1 MRLQPASRASLL
13 RERPG
18 CEAYSVKGCAFCIP
32 FCNVIRDKR
41 QIISVTPHNTT
52 GETAGSIIPAMR
64 ERGKHF
70 IREWRTYRKLSLRK
84 LADRM
89 ESEPGV
95 QLTSH
100 SNIDRIEKGEQPYTQ
115 DIIEAIADALEVSVT
130 ELLTVDP
137 SKDGEVV
144 DLLHLINKREKDRD
158 AAIRMLRG
166 LAEGTN
172 G

>member
-1 MRLQPASRASLL
+1 
-13 RERPG
+13 
-18 CEAYSVKGCAFCIP
+18 
-32 FCNVIRDKR
+32 
-41 QIISVTPHNTT
+41 
-52 GETAGSIIPAMR
+52 MR

-115 DIIEAIADALEVSVT
+115 DIIEAIADALEVSVS

-137 SKDGEVV
+137 FKDGEVV
-144 DLLHLINKREKDRD
+144 DLLHLINKRDKDRD

-166 LAEGTN
+166 LADGTN

>member
-1 MRLQPASRASLL
+1 
-13 RERPG
+13 
-18 CEAYSVKGCAFCIP
+18 
-32 FCNVIRDKR
+32 
-41 QIISVTPHNTT
+41 
-52 GETAGSIIPAMR
+52 MR
-64 ERGKHF
+64 ERGKHY

-89 ESEPGV
+89 EAEPGV

-100 SNIDRIEKGEQPYTQ
+100 TNIDRIEKGQQPYTQ
-115 DIIEAIADALEVSVT
+115 DIIEAIAEALSVTVT

-137 SKDGEVV
+137 FKDGEVV
-144 DLLHLINKREKDRD
+144 DLLHMINQREKDRD

-166 LAEGTN
+166 LADGTD